1 MKKTGFTRISFRWG
15 RPAFFIIHNHFR
27 SLLFDFCEAMKGEL
41 FMLSCKQSLTRI
53 FLPFLLLT
61 LAGFSTTTAQSLRL
75 YTPYPEIVVPPG
87 EKIDYTIDL
96 INDGGS
102 VATAEIA
109 VEGIP
114 DTWTYSLRSGG
125 WSARRIS
132 VLPKEKKTVN
142 LKVELPYDIDKGSY
156 TFRVLAKNYTVLPI
170 TIEVSEKGTVK
181 TEFTADQSN
190 MQGHATSDFNFRT
203 KLENQTGE
211 KQLYALSSHAPRG
224 WTVVFKPNY
233 QQATSVEIEPGQSK
247 DITIEIKPPYNVKAG
262 KYTIPVMATTGSSSA
277 QLELEA
283 DISGTYGIELTTPEG
298 RLSEKITAG
307 RRKKIDL
314 VVRNSGSTDLSS
326 VRMSANNPRGWEAT
340 FSPDT
345 IPFIAA
351 GETAQVKAEIKA
363 YGKAIPGDYVVNL
376 TAQTPEVKSDASFRM
391 SVRTPLL
398 WGWLGILIIF
408 GAIGTVYWLFRKYGR
423 R

>member
-1 MKKTGFTRISFRWG
+1 
-15 RPAFFIIHNHFR
+15 
-27 SLLFDFCEAMKGEL
+27 
-41 FMLSCKQSLTRI
+41 MLNRTQILTRI
-53 FLPFLLLT
+53 FLPFLLLMLSGCLT
-61 LAGFSTTTAQSLRL
+61 LTAQSLRL
-75 YTPYPEIVVPPG
+75 YTPYPEIIVPPG
-87 EKIDYTIDL
+87 ETIDYTIDL
-96 INDGGS
+96 INNGAS
-102 VATAEIA
+102 IATAEVF

-114 DTWTYSLRSGG
+114 ETWSHTLRSGG

-132 VLPKEKKTVN
+132 VLPKEKKTLN
-142 LKVELPYDIDKGSY
+142 LKVELPYDIDKGNY
-156 TFRVLAKNYTVLPI
+156 TFRVNARNHSVLPI
-170 TIEVSEKGTVK
+170 TIEVSEQGTVK

-190 MQGHATSDFNFRT
+190 MQGHATSDFNFRA

-247 DITIEIKPPYNVKAG
+247 DISVEIKPPYNVKAG
-262 KYTIPVMATTGSSSA
+262 KYTIPVMASTGSSSA

-283 DISGTYGIELTTPEG
+283 DISGTYGVELTTPEG

-307 RRKKIDL
+307 RRKKLDL
-314 VVRNSGSTDLSS
+314 VVRNSGSTDLNS
-326 VRMSANNPRGWEAT
+326 VRLSANKPRGWEVT

-345 IPFIAA
+345 VPFIAA
-351 GETAQVKAEIKA
+351 GESAQVKAEVRA
-363 YGKAIPGDYVVNL
+363 YGKAIPGDYVVSL
-376 TAQTPEVKSDASFRM
+376 TAQTPEINADASFRM

-398 WGWLGILIIF
+398 WGWLGILIIL
-408 GAIGTVYWLFRKYGR
+408 GAVGTVYWLFSKYGR

>member
-1 MKKTGFTRISFRWG
+1 MCQGKPYPYTVPASTGMKKTGFTRISFRWG
-15 RPAFFIIHNHFR
+15 RPAFFIIHNHFK
-27 SLLFDFCEAMKGEL
+27 SLLFDFCKAMKGEL
-41 FMLSCKQSLTRI
+41 FMLNRTQILTRI
-53 FLPFLLLT
+53 FLPFLLLMLSGCLT
-61 LAGFSTTTAQSLRL
+61 LTAQSLRL
-75 YTPYPEIVVPPG
+75 YTPYPEIIVPPG
-87 EKIDYTIDL
+87 ETIDYTIDL
-96 INDGGS
+96 INNGAS
-102 VATAEIA
+102 IATAEVF

-114 DTWTYSLRSGG
+114 ETWSHTLRSGG

-132 VLPKEKKTVN
+132 VLPN
-142 LKVELPYDIDKGSY
+142 Y
-156 TFRVLAKNYTVLPI
+156 TFRVNARNHSVLPI
-170 TIEVSEKGTVK
+170 TIEVSEQGTVK

-247 DITIEIKPPYNVKAG
+247 DISVEIKPPYNVKAG
-262 KYTIPVMATTGSSSA
+262 KYTIPVMASTGSSSA

-283 DISGTYGIELTTPEG
+283 DISGTYGVELTTPEG

-307 RRKKIDL
+307 RRKKLDL
-314 VVRNSGSTDLSS
+314 VVRNSGSTDLNS
-326 VRMSANNPRGWEAT
+326 VRLSANKPRGWEVT

-345 IPFIAA
+345 VPFIAA
-351 GETAQVKAEIKA
+351 GESAQVKAEVRA
-363 YGKAIPGDYVVNL
+363 YGKAIPGDYVVSL
-376 TAQTPEVKSDASFRM
+376 TAQTPEINADASFRM

-398 WGWLGILIIF
+398 WGWLGILIIL
-408 GAIGTVYWLFRKYGR
+408 GAVGTVYWLFSKYGR

>member
-1 MKKTGFTRISFRWG
+1 
-15 RPAFFIIHNHFR
+15 
-27 SLLFDFCEAMKGEL
+27 
-41 FMLSCKQSLTRI
+41 MLNRTQILTRI
-53 FLPFLLLT
+53 FLPFLLLMLSGCLT
-61 LAGFSTTTAQSLRL
+61 LTAQSLRL
-75 YTPYPEIVVPPG
+75 YTPYPEIIVPPG
-87 EKIDYTIDL
+87 ETIDYTIDL
-96 INDGGS
+96 INNGAS
-102 VATAEIA
+102 IATAEVF

-114 DTWTYSLRSGG
+114 EPWSHTLRSGG
-125 WSARRIS
+125 WSPRRIS
-132 VLPKEKKTVN
+132 VLPKEKKTLN
-142 LKVELPYDIDKGSY
+142 LKVELPYDIDKGNY
-156 TFRVLAKNYTVLPI
+156 TFRVNARNHSVLPI
-170 TIEVSEKGTVK
+170 TIEVSEQGTVK

-247 DITIEIKPPYNVKAG
+247 DISVEIKPPYNVKAG
-262 KYTIPVMATTGSSSA
+262 KYTIPVMASTGSSSA

-283 DISGTYGIELTTPEG
+283 DISGTYGVELTTPEG

-307 RRKKIDL
+307 RRKKLDL
-314 VVRNSGSTDLSS
+314 VVRNSGSTDLNS
-326 VRMSANNPRGWEAT
+326 VRLSANKPRGWEVT

-345 IPFIAA
+345 VPFIAA
-351 GETAQVKAEIKA
+351 GESAQVKAEVRA
-363 YGKAIPGDYVVNL
+363 YGKAIPGDYVVSL
-376 TAQTPEVKSDASFRM
+376 TAQTPEINADASFRM

-398 WGWLGILIIF
+398 WGWLGILIIL
-408 GAIGTVYWLFRKYGR
+408 GAVGTVYWLFSKYGR

>member
-1 MKKTGFTRISFRWG
+1 M
-15 RPAFFIIHNHFR
+15 
-27 SLLFDFCEAMKGEL
+27 
-41 FMLSCKQSLTRI
+41 
-53 FLPFLLLT
+53 
-61 LAGFSTTTAQSLRL
+61 
-75 YTPYPEIVVPPG
+75 YTPYPEIIVPPG
-87 EKIDYTIDL
+87 ETIDYTIDL
-96 INDGGS
+96 INNGAS
-102 VATAEIA
+102 IATAEVF

-114 DTWTYSLRSGG
+114 ETWSHTLRSGG

-132 VLPKEKKTVN
+132 VLPKEKKTLN
-142 LKVELPYDIDKGSY
+142 LKVELPYDIDKGNY
-156 TFRVLAKNYTVLPI
+156 TFRVNARNHSVLPI
-170 TIEVSEKGTVK
+170 TIEVSEQGTVK

-247 DITIEIKPPYNVKAG
+247 DISVEIKPPYNVKAG
-262 KYTIPVMATTGSSSA
+262 KYTIPVMASTGSSSA

-283 DISGTYGIELTTPEG
+283 DISGTYGVELTTPEG

-307 RRKKIDL
+307 RRKKLDL
-314 VVRNSGSTDLSS
+314 VVRNSGSTDLNS
-326 VRMSANNPRGWEAT
+326 VRLSANKPRGWEVT

-345 IPFIAA
+345 VPFIAA
-351 GETAQVKAEIKA
+351 GESAQVKAEVRA
-363 YGKAIPGDYVVNL
+363 YGKAIPGDYVVSL
-376 TAQTPEVKSDASFRM
+376 TAQTPEINADASFRM

-398 WGWLGILIIF
+398 WGWLGILIIL
-408 GAIGTVYWLFRKYGR
+408 GAVGTVYWLFSKYGR

>member
-1 MKKTGFTRISFRWG
+1 
-15 RPAFFIIHNHFR
+15 
-27 SLLFDFCEAMKGEL
+27 
-41 FMLSCKQSLTRI
+41 MLNRTQILTRI
-53 FLPFLLLT
+53 FLPFLLLMLSGCLT
-61 LAGFSTTTAQSLRL
+61 LTAQSLRL
-75 YTPYPEIVVPPG
+75 YTPYPEIIVPPG
-87 EKIDYTIDL
+87 ETIDYTIDL
-96 INDGGS
+96 INNGAS
-102 VATAEIA
+102 IATAEVF

-114 DTWTYSLRSGG
+114 ETWSHTLRSGG

-132 VLPKEKKTVN
+132 VLPKEKKTLN
-142 LKVELPYDIDKGSY
+142 LKVELPYDIDKGNY
-156 TFRVLAKNYTVLPI
+156 TFRVNARNHSVLPI
-170 TIEVSEKGTVK
+170 TIEVSEQGTVK

-247 DITIEIKPPYNVKAG
+247 DISVEIKPPYNVKAG
-262 KYTIPVMATTGSSSA
+262 KYTIPVMASTGSSSA

-283 DISGTYGIELTTPEG
+283 DISGTYGVELTTPEG

-307 RRKKIDL
+307 RRKKLDL
-314 VVRNSGSTDLSS
+314 VVRNSGSTDLNS
-326 VRMSANNPRGWEAT
+326 VRLSANKPRGWEVT

-345 IPFIAA
+345 VPFIAA
-351 GETAQVKAEIKA
+351 GESAQVKAEVRA
-363 YGKAIPGDYVVNL
+363 YGKAIPGDYVVSL
-376 TAQTPEVKSDASFRM
+376 TAQTPEINADASFRM

-398 WGWLGILIIF
+398 WGWLGILIIL
-408 GAIGTVYWLFRKYGR
+408 GAVGTVYWLFSKYGR

>member
-1 MKKTGFTRISFRWG
+1 
-15 RPAFFIIHNHFR
+15 
-27 SLLFDFCEAMKGEL
+27 
-41 FMLSCKQSLTRI
+41 MLNRTQILTRI
-53 FLPFLLLT
+53 FLPFLLLMLSGCLT
-61 LAGFSTTTAQSLRL
+61 LTAQSLRL
-75 YTPYPEIVVPPG
+75 YTPYPEIIVPPG
-87 EKIDYTIDL
+87 ETIDYTIDL
-96 INDGGS
+96 INNGAS
-102 VATAEIA
+102 IATAEVF

-114 DTWTYSLRSGG
+114 ETWSHTLRSGG

-132 VLPKEKKTVN
+132 VLPKEKKTLN
-142 LKVELPYDIDKGSY
+142 LKVELPYDIDKGNY
-156 TFRVLAKNYTVLPI
+156 TFRVNARNHSVLPI
-170 TIEVSEKGTVK
+170 TIEVSEQGTVK

-247 DITIEIKPPYNVKAG
+247 DISVEIKPPYNVKAG
-262 KYTIPVMATTGSSSA
+262 KYTIPVMASTGSSSA

-283 DISGTYGIELTTPEG
+283 DISGTYGVELTTPEG

-307 RRKKIDL
+307 RRKKLDL
-314 VVRNSGSTDLSS
+314 VVRNSGSTDLNS
-326 VRMSANNPRGWEAT
+326 VRLSANKPRGWEVT

-345 IPFIAA
+345 VPFIAA
-351 GETAQVKAEIKA
+351 GESAQVKAEVRA
-363 YGKAIPGDYVVNL
+363 YGKAIPGDYVVSL
-376 TAQTPEVKSDASFRM
+376 TAQTPEINADASFRM

-398 WGWLGILIIF
+398 WGWLGILIILS
-408 GAIGTVYWLFRKYGR
+408 AIGTVYWLFRKYGR

>member
-1 MKKTGFTRISFRWG
+1 
-15 RPAFFIIHNHFR
+15 
-27 SLLFDFCEAMKGEL
+27 
-41 FMLSCKQSLTRI
+41 MLNRTQILTRI
-53 FLPFLLLT
+53 FLPFLLLMLSGCLT
-61 LAGFSTTTAQSLRL
+61 LTAQILRL
-75 YTPYPEIVVPPG
+75 YTPYPEIIVPPG
-87 EKIDYTIDL
+87 ETIDYTIDL
-96 INDGGS
+96 INNGAS
-102 VATAEIA
+102 IATAEVF

-114 DTWTYSLRSGG
+114 ETWSHTLRSGG

-132 VLPKEKKTVN
+132 VLPKEKKTLN
-142 LKVELPYDIDKGSY
+142 LKVELPYDIDKGNY
-156 TFRVLAKNYTVLPI
+156 TFRVNARNHSVLPI
-170 TIEVSEKGTVK
+170 TIEVSEQGTVK

-247 DITIEIKPPYNVKAG
+247 DISVEIKPPYNVKAG
-262 KYTIPVMATTGSSSA
+262 KYTIPVMASTGSSSA

-283 DISGTYGIELTTPEG
+283 DISGTYGVELTTPEG

-307 RRKKIDL
+307 RRKKLDL
-314 VVRNSGSTDLSS
+314 VVRNSGSTDLNS
-326 VRMSANNPRGWEAT
+326 VRLSANKPRGWEVT

-345 IPFIAA
+345 VPFIAA
-351 GETAQVKAEIKA
+351 GESAQVKAEVRA
-363 YGKAIPGDYVVNL
+363 YGKAIPGDYVVSL
-376 TAQTPEVKSDASFRM
+376 TAQTPEINADASFRM

-398 WGWLGILIIF
+398 WGWLGILIIL
-408 GAIGTVYWLFRKYGR
+408 GAVGTVYWLFSKYGR

>member
-1 MKKTGFTRISFRWG
+1 
-15 RPAFFIIHNHFR
+15 
-27 SLLFDFCEAMKGEL
+27 
-41 FMLSCKQSLTRI
+41 MLNRTQILTRI
-53 FLPFLLLT
+53 FLPFLLLMLSGCLT
-61 LAGFSTTTAQSLRL
+61 LTAQSLRL
-75 YTPYPEIVVPPG
+75 YTPYPEIIVPPG
-87 EKIDYTIDL
+87 ETIDYTIDL
-96 INDGGS
+96 INNGAS
-102 VATAEIA
+102 IATAEVF

-114 DTWTYSLRSGG
+114 ETWSHTLRSGG

-132 VLPKEKKTVN
+132 VLPKEKKTLN
-142 LKVELPYDIDKGSY
+142 LKVELPYDIDKGNY
-156 TFRVLAKNYTVLPI
+156 TFRVNARNHSVLPI
-170 TIEVSEKGTVK
+170 TIEVSEQGTVK

-247 DITIEIKPPYNVKAG
+247 DISVEIKPPYNVKAG
-262 KYTIPVMATTGSSSA
+262 KYTIPVMASTGSSSA

-283 DISGTYGIELTTPEG
+283 DISGTYGVELTTPEG

-307 RRKKIDL
+307 RRKKLDL
-314 VVRNSGSTDLSS
+314 VVRNSGSTDLNS
-326 VRMSANNPRGWEAT
+326 VRLSANKPRGWEVT

-345 IPFIAA
+345 VSFIAA
-351 GETAQVKAEIKA
+351 GESAQVKAEVRA
-363 YGKAIPGDYVVNL
+363 YGKAIPGDYVVSL
-376 TAQTPEVKSDASFRM
+376 TAQTPEINADASFRM

-398 WGWLGILIIF
+398 WGWLGILIIL
-408 GAIGTVYWLFRKYGR
+408 GAVGTVYWLFSKYGR

>member
-1 MKKTGFTRISFRWG
+1 MNRTQI
-15 RPAFFIIHNHFR
+15 
-27 SLLFDFCEAMKGEL
+27 
-41 FMLSCKQSLTRI
+41 LTRI
-53 FLPFLLLT
+53 FLPFLLLMLSGCLT
-61 LAGFSTTTAQSLRL
+61 LTAQSLRL
-75 YTPYPEIVVPPG
+75 YTPYPEIIVPPG
-87 EKIDYTIDL
+87 ETIDYTIDL
-96 INDGGS
+96 INNGAS
-102 VATAEIA
+102 IATAEVF

-114 DTWTYSLRSGG
+114 ETWAHTLRSGG

-132 VLPKEKKTVN
+132 VLPKEKKTLN
-142 LKVELPYDIDKGSY
+142 LKVELPYDIDKGNY
-156 TFRVLAKNYTVLPI
+156 TFRVNARNHSVLPI
-170 TIEVSEKGTVK
+170 TIEVSEQGTVK

-247 DITIEIKPPYNVKAG
+247 DISVEIKPPYNVKAG
-262 KYTIPVMATTGSSSA
+262 KYTIPVMASTGSSSA

-283 DISGTYGIELTTPEG
+283 DISGTYGVELTTPEG

-307 RRKKIDL
+307 RRKKLDL
-314 VVRNSGSTDLSS
+314 VVRNSGSTDLNS
-326 VRMSANNPRGWEAT
+326 VRLSANKPRGWEVT

-345 IPFIAA
+345 VPFIAA
-351 GETAQVKAEIKA
+351 GESAQVKAEVRA
-363 YGKAIPGDYVVNL
+363 YGKAIPGDYVVSL
-376 TAQTPEVKSDASFRM
+376 TAQTPEINADASFRM

-398 WGWLGILIIF
+398 WGWLGILIIL
-408 GAIGTVYWLFRKYGR
+408 GAVGTVYWLFSKYGR

>member
-1 MKKTGFTRISFRWG
+1 MQAEFNPNFSAIPSAYASR
-15 RPAFFIIHNHFR
+15 
-27 SLLFDFCEAMKGEL
+27 LFNNYCTEPSPL
-41 FMLSCKQSLTRI
+41 HTLSRNCGSSGK
-53 FLPFLLLT
+53 
-61 LAGFSTTTAQSLRL
+61 
-75 YTPYPEIVVPPG
+75 
-87 EKIDYTIDL
+87 KIDYTIDL

-190 MQGHATSDFNFRT
+190 MQGHATSDLTSGQNWRT
-203 KLENQTGE
+203 RPARNSFMHSL
-211 KQLYALSSHAPRG
+211 PRPRLDSG
-224 WTVVFKPNY
+224 FKPNY

-262 KYTIPVMATTGSSSA
+262 KYTIPVMDTTGSSSA

>member
-1 MKKTGFTRISFRWG
+1 
-15 RPAFFIIHNHFR
+15 
-27 SLLFDFCEAMKGEL
+27 
-41 FMLSCKQSLTRI
+41 MLNRTQILIRI
-53 FLPFLLLT
+53 FLPFLLLMLSGCLT
-61 LAGFSTTTAQSLRL
+61 LTAQSLRL
-75 YTPYPEIVVPPG
+75 YTPYPEIIVPPG
-87 EKIDYTIDL
+87 ETIDYTIDL
-96 INDGGS
+96 INNGAS
-102 VATAEIA
+102 IATAEVF

-114 DTWTYSLRSGG
+114 ETWSHTLRSGG

-132 VLPKEKKTVN
+132 VLPKEKKTLN
-142 LKVELPYDIDKGSY
+142 LKVELPYDIDKGNY
-156 TFRVLAKNYTVLPI
+156 TFRVNARNHSVLPI
-170 TIEVSEKGTVK
+170 TIEVSEQGTVK

-247 DITIEIKPPYNVKAG
+247 DISVEIKPPYNVKAG
-262 KYTIPVMATTGSSSA
+262 KYTIPVMASTGSSSA

-283 DISGTYGIELTTPEG
+283 DISGTYGVELTTPEG

-307 RRKKIDL
+307 RRKKLDL
-314 VVRNSGSTDLSS
+314 VVRNSGSTDLNS
-326 VRMSANNPRGWEAT
+326 VRLSANKPRGWEVT

-345 IPFIAA
+345 VPFIAA
-351 GETAQVKAEIKA
+351 GESAQVKAEVRA
-363 YGKAIPGDYVVNL
+363 YGKAIPGDYVVSL
-376 TAQTPEVKSDASFRM
+376 TAQTPEINADASFRM

-398 WGWLGILIIF
+398 WGWLGILIIL
-408 GAIGTVYWLFRKYGR
+408 GAVGTVYWLFSKYGR

>member
-1 MKKTGFTRISFRWG
+1 
-15 RPAFFIIHNHFR
+15 
-27 SLLFDFCEAMKGEL
+27 
-41 FMLSCKQSLTRI
+41 MLNRTQILTRI
-53 FLPFLLLT
+53 FLPFLLLMLSGCLT
-61 LAGFSTTTAQSLRL
+61 LTAQSLRL
-75 YTPYPEIVVPPG
+75 YTPYPEIIVPPG
-87 EKIDYTIDL
+87 ETIDYTIDL
-96 INDGGS
+96 INNGAS
-102 VATAEIA
+102 IATAEVF

-114 DTWTYSLRSGG
+114 ETWSHTLRSGG

-132 VLPKEKKTVN
+132 VLPKEKKTLN
-142 LKVELPYDIDKGSY
+142 LKVELPYDIDKGNY
-156 TFRVLAKNYTVLPI
+156 TFRVNARNHSVLPI
-170 TIEVSEKGTVK
+170 TIEVSEQGTVK

-247 DITIEIKPPYNVKAG
+247 DISVEIKPPYNVKAG
-262 KYTIPVMATTGSSSA
+262 KYTIPVMASTGSSSA

-283 DISGTYGIELTTPEG
+283 DISGTYGVELTTPEG

-307 RRKKIDL
+307 RRKKLDL
-314 VVRNSGSTDLSS
+314 VVRNSGSTDLNS
-326 VRMSANNPRGWEAT
+326 VRLSANKPRGWEVT

-345 IPFIAA
+345 VPFIAA
-351 GETAQVKAEIKA
+351 GESAQVKAEVKA
-363 YGKAIPGDYVVNL
+363 YGKAIPGDYVVSL
-376 TAQTPEVKSDASFRM
+376 TAQTPEINADASFRM

-398 WGWLGILIIF
+398 WGWLGILIIL
-408 GAIGTVYWLFRKYGR
+408 GAVGTVYWLFSKYGR

>member
-1 MKKTGFTRISFRWG
+1 
-15 RPAFFIIHNHFR
+15 
-27 SLLFDFCEAMKGEL
+27 
-41 FMLSCKQSLTRI
+41 MLNRTQILTRI
-53 FLPFLLLT
+53 FLPFLLLMLSGCLT
-61 LAGFSTTTAQSLRL
+61 LTAQSLRL
-75 YTPYPEIVVPPG
+75 YTPYPEIIVPPG
-87 EKIDYTIDL
+87 ETIDYTIDL
-96 INDGGS
+96 INNGAS
-102 VATAEIA
+102 IATAEVF

-114 DTWTYSLRSGG
+114 ETWAHTLRSGG

-132 VLPKEKKTVN
+132 VLPKEKKTLN
-142 LKVELPYDIDKGSY
+142 LKVELPYDIDKGNY
-156 TFRVLAKNYTVLPI
+156 TFRVNARNHSVLPI
-170 TIEVSEKGTVK
+170 TIEVSEQGTVK

-247 DITIEIKPPYNVKAG
+247 DISVEIKPPYNVKAG
-262 KYTIPVMATTGSSSA
+262 KYTIPVMASTGSSSA

-283 DISGTYGIELTTPEG
+283 DISGTYGVELTTPEG

-307 RRKKIDL
+307 RRKKLDL
-314 VVRNSGSTDLSS
+314 VVRNSGSTDLNS
-326 VRMSANNPRGWEAT
+326 VRLSANKPRGWEVT

-345 IPFIAA
+345 VPFIAA
-351 GETAQVKAEIKA
+351 GESAQVKAEVRA
-363 YGKAIPGDYVVNL
+363 YGKAIPGDYVVSL
-376 TAQTPEVKSDASFRM
+376 TAQTPEINADASFRM

-398 WGWLGILIIF
+398 WGWLGILIIL
-408 GAIGTVYWLFRKYGR
+408 GAVGTVYWLFSKYGR